1 MQLPGVKP
9 SHTPPKQANTKQK
22 ARLLS
27 LDDLDKRTA
36 AARYAFD
43 LRDNVVRDL
52 GGEDELS
59 AIKLE
64 LASSLAVMS
73 AMISDSS
80 ARFLRGEQID
90 PSSVATLVNSRNRTA
105 QLLGLDKAEAKTLD
119 LKSYLAERREAA
131 Q

>member
-1 MQLPGVKP
+1 MELPGVKP
-9 SHTPPKQANTKQK
+9 IETPPKRGDTKQK

-52 GGEDELS
+52 GGEDTLS

-73 AMISDSS
+73 AMISDAS

-105 QLLGLDKAEAKTLD
+105 QLLGLERVAKDVTD
-119 LKSYLAERREAA
+119 IAAYLKETKR
-131 Q
+131 

>member
-1 MQLPGVKP
+1 MNVPTA
-9 SHTPPKQANTKQK
+9 TPKRADTKK

-43 LRDNVVRDL
+43 LRDSVIADL
-52 GGEDELS
+52 GGEGSLS

-64 LASSLAVMS
+64 MASSLAVMS
-73 AMISDSS
+73 AMISDAS

-90 PSSVATLVNSRNRTA
+90 PGSVATLVNSRNRTA
-105 QLLGLDKAEAKTLD
+105 QLLGMDRVMKDANDLDAYIAGR
-119 LKSYLAERREAA
+119 A
-131 Q
+131 